1 MSVAETSPEHA
12 GAPPGTGRIVAVGL
26 LAGFTSGLFGV
37 GGGIVIVPALVAL
50 AGFGQRRAHATSLA
64 AIVVISTSGAIGYAN
79 AGEIDWSIAAAM
91 TAGGLFGAPL
101 GARLLDRISERT
113 LKLGFAALLVVTAI
127 RLLVGDPGA
136 EAMADIGALQLAGF
150 GALGFLGGLAAGL
163 MGVGGGIITV
173 PVLTIIGGF
182 PLVLAKGTSLAV
194 IAPTAVVGSI
204 RNHQAGH
211 VSVRAAVLV
220 GAGGVVSAALAS
232 QFSLELDPRLSSI
245 LFAGLLLL
253 TAARMAR
260 RALTARSA

>member
-1 MSVAETSPEHA
+1 MAPAEKPPGHA
-12 GAPPGTGRIVAVGL
+12 EASPGTGRTLAVGL
-26 LAGFTSGLFGV
+26 IAGFTAGLFGV
-37 GGGIVIVPALVAL
+37 GGGIVIVPALVAF
-50 AGFGQRRAHATSLA
+50 ASFGQRRAHATSLA

-79 AGEIDWSIAAAM
+79 AGEIDWSVAAAM
-91 TAGGLFGAPL
+91 TAGGLLGAPL

-113 LKLGFAALLVVTAI
+113 LKLGFAALLVVTAV
-127 RLLVGDPGA
+127 RLLVGDTGA
-136 EAMADIGALQLAGF
+136 EAMADIGAWQLAGF
-150 GALGFLGGLAAGL
+150 GFLGFFGGLAAGL

-173 PVLTIIGGF
+173 PALTIIGGF

-211 VSVRAAVLV
+211 VSIRAAAMV

-232 QFSLELDPRLSSI
+232 QFSLELDPRISSI

-253 TAARMAR
+253 TAARTTR
-260 RALTARSA
+260 RALAASTT